1 MSDEIRDTLFGDVSL
16 SHWPHDSV
24 AGEPWRSFVQARDA
38 LAAGDVATAGDLLQ
52 AIISSPNLE
61 SRHYLQAWHF
71 LRGSGI
77 EPAEDVAKQL
87 LGVVLE
93 VHMGSGLDLLAA
105 YADGTARYFN
115 HSGSAVVW
123 DRPDAALDEPV
134 TDLLAAAQAV
144 VDRIGPWSGERPDP
158 PNPGRVRLNFLTPL
172 GLHLGEAPFEVL
184 ASDPM
189 AGPVVAAGLVLLDAL
204 TQLDDRGNPGP
215 E

>member
-1 MSDEIRDTLFGDVSL
+1 VSDKIRHTLFGDMSL
-16 SHWPHDSV
+16 SQWPHDSV
-24 AGEPWRSFVQARDA
+24 AGEPWTSFVQARDA
-38 LAAGDVATAGDLLQ
+38 LAAGDDATAGRLWQ
-52 AIISSPNLE
+52 AIISNPNLE

-71 LRGSGI
+71 LRGVGI
-77 EPAEDVAKQL
+77 RPAEDVAKQL

-93 VHMGSGLDLLAA
+93 VPMGDGLDLLAA

-115 HSGSAVVW
+115 HSGAAVAW
-123 DRPDAALDEPV
+123 DRPDEALDEAV
-134 TDLLAAAQAV
+134 SDLLTAAQAV
-144 VDRIGPWSGERPDP
+144 VDRIGPWSGERPDA
-158 PNPGRVRLNFLTPL
+158 PNPGRVRLNFLTPS

-204 TQLDDRGNPGP
+204 TQLDDRGNPGT